1 MHWESLTT
9 VEIGGISRRTPVLLL
24 LAATEQHGPHLPL
37 ATDRL
42 IADHFAAEA
51 HRALPD
57 KVLVLPTLGIGCSAH
72 HLGFPG
78 TLSVGHET
86 FRRTALDVL
95 DSAYHHGFRNF
106 MLLNAHGGNQS
117 IGGVIQE
124 QFGFFHPDCR
134 IAFASWWQIAREALA
149 PLNATGPGGAG
160 HACEFETSLM
170 LHFAPEQVRTEL
182 VPAKANLPTFPWAEG
197 DMLRSP
203 SASLY
208 RGMKEMTPHGAF
220 GEPRAANAELGA
232 SISHSVTAALTAI
245 LNDLN
250 S

>member
-1 MHWESLTT
+1 MHWDSLATI
-9 VEIGGISRRTPVLLL
+9 EFDGISRRTPVLLS

-51 HRALPD
+51 DRTLGTR
-57 KVLVLPTLGIGCSAH
+57 VLVLPTVGIGCSAH
-72 HLGFPG
+72 HMGFSG
-78 TLSVGHET
+78 TLSLAHET
-86 FRRTALDVL
+86 FRRTVMEVL
-95 DSAYHHGFRNF
+95 ESVVTHGFRNF

-124 QFGFFHPDCR
+124 KFGSNHPDCR
-134 IAFASWWQIAREALA
+134 IIFASWWQIAREALA

-170 LHFAPEQVRTEL
+170 LHFAPEKVRTEL
-182 VPAKANLPTFPWAEG
+182 IPDKANLPTFPWAEG

-203 SASLY
+203 AASLY
-208 RGMKEMTPHGAF
+208 RSMTEMTPHGAF
-220 GEPRAANAELGA
+220 GEPRAATAELGA
-232 SISHSVTAALTAI
+232 NISRAVSAALATI
-245 LNDLN
+245 LTDLHL
-250 S
+250 